1 MSIPRD
7 RQQESKRKDLN
18 ITSMKQKGLYRKG
31 DVDDYRYL
39 SKRQPKVD
47 QFRLH
52 ISHNELGVAQEI
64 KTPESPHSL
73 RG

>member
-1 MSIPRD
+1 
-7 RQQESKRKDLN
+7 
-18 ITSMKQKGLYRKG
+18 MKQKGLYRKG

-64 KTPESPHSL
+64 ENP
-73 RG
+73 